1 MVASKLHVRVDC
13 TRAADWLLSR
23 VDVDAPVVKTL
34 DSAAQILRASKAAT
48 MSATKHTSEFAD
60 TRTAPKIWGQMPA
73 CMKVLH
79 VTSLNRTGGWLAE
92 ALRADCAAEVLLVEA
107 VGVAAGLSHLR
118 DEVFDA
124 VLVSHEPGVLDAL
137 DLVEGLRA
145 GGNDEPMVV
154 LGAAPS
160 AQMAALCYE
169 VGADAYCCVAE
180 TTTRSLLWTFARAIE
195 RCQLVREH
203 SRLVQMEQQRLAHEH
218 HEAER
223 LLAEQR
229 ALIAELEE
237 IKASDAVAAIG
248 ESGVELDEIVDIGLR
263 IADLG
268 KVSISARQSA
278 RCDLPDRLVAHYREM
293 LRAYVVMGAGN
304 LAEEMV
310 RLAQMLT
317 EADVS
322 AQRAMQ
328 LHVQVLEELVGSLGN
343 RSARHVMTRA
353 DLLVLEIMAHLADG
367 YRRRYHEQL
376 NVQMTSDE

>member
-1 MVASKLHVRVDC
+1 M
-13 TRAADWLLSR
+13 
-23 VDVDAPVVKTL
+23 
-34 DSAAQILRASKAAT
+34 
-48 MSATKHTSEFAD
+48 
-60 TRTAPKIWGQMPA
+60 
-73 CMKVLH
+73 
-79 VTSLNRTGGWLAE
+79 
-92 ALRADCAAEVLLVEA
+92 EV

-145 GGNDEPMVV
+145 GGNDEPMVI

-195 RCQLVREH
+195 RFQLVREH
-203 SRLVQMEQQRLAHEH
+203 RRLVQMEQQRLAHEH
-218 HEAER
+218 QEAEQ

-237 IKASDAVAAIG
+237 IKASDAGAVIG
-248 ESGVELDEIVDIGLR
+248 ESGVELDAIADIGLR

-268 KVSISARQSA
+268 KASISTPQSA
-278 RCDLPDRLVAHYREM
+278 HCDLPERLVAHYREM

-304 LAEEMV
+304 LAGEMV

-376 NVQMTSDE
+376 NIQMTNDE